1 MQVLPIDIT
10 AVIGTVMALSVVV
23 IPVIGITARFALKPT
38 VEALS
43 QFLEG
48 RGQEEST
55 RIMERRIALLE
66 QQVDVLESGL
76 RRVEEVTE
84 FDHRLRSTRTGSLE
98 SGTADHDAGAPVQGG
113 AGQGAGPTRLR

>member
-1 MQVLPIDIT
+1 MQVLPIDLT
-10 AVIGTVMALSVVV
+10 AIIGTVMALSVVV

-43 QFLEG
+43 HFLEG

-55 RIMERRIALLE
+55 RILERRIALLE

-84 FDHRLRSTRTGSLE
+84 FDHRLRSSRGGSLE
-98 SGTADHDAGAPVQGG
+98 SGVVDHAPGG
-113 AGQGAGPTRLR
+113 TPPGSSE